1 MKKFRSIPALMTL
14 IAGFITSVIMII
26 HKYSLVHFLWTLV
39 AVMAGFYIAGMLLI
53 FILNK
58 VFKDKKENE
67 ENDAKDDGDES
78 DSLLDQFMNNPYPDN
93 IKEKAKEE
101 IKRLEMMPSISSEA
115 SVIRSYLDWLSKVP
129 YWQESQDNC
138 DIKSIKEILDQDHY
152 GIKKVKERILE
163 YIAVKNMTGSLK
175 APILCLYGPP
185 GVGKTS

>member
-39 AVMAGFYIAGMLLI
+39 AVMAGFYIAGTLLI

-78 DSLLDQFMNNPYPDN
+78 EESDDINND
-93 IKEKAKEE
+93 KEKEE
-101 IKRLEMMPSISSEA
+101 
-115 SVIRSYLDWLSKVP
+115 
-129 YWQESQDNC
+129 N
-138 DIKSIKEILDQDHY
+138 
-152 GIKKVKERILE
+152 
-163 YIAVKNMTGSLK
+163 
-175 APILCLYGPP
+175 
-185 GVGKTS
+185 

>member
-26 HKYSLVHFLWTLV
+26 HKYSLVNFLWTLV

-78 DSLLDQFMNNPYPDN
+78 EESDDINND
-93 IKEKAKEE
+93 KEKEE
-101 IKRLEMMPSISSEA
+101 
-115 SVIRSYLDWLSKVP
+115 
-129 YWQESQDNC
+129 N
-138 DIKSIKEILDQDHY
+138 
-152 GIKKVKERILE
+152 
-163 YIAVKNMTGSLK
+163 
-175 APILCLYGPP
+175 
-185 GVGKTS
+185 

>member
-67 ENDAKDDGDES
+67 ENFNA
-78 DSLLDQFMNNPYPDN
+78 F
-93 IKEKAKEE
+93 IKVLARLVQKYGPTVLEE
-101 IKRLEMMPSISSEA
+101 IK
-115 SVIRSYLDWLSKVP
+115 
-129 YWQESQDNC
+129 
-138 DIKSIKEILDQDHY
+138 KEEEGQY
-152 GIKKVKERILE
+152 EQRR
-163 YIAVKNMTGSLK
+163 
-175 APILCLYGPP
+175 
-185 GVGKTS
+185 

>member
-14 IAGFITSVIMII
+14 IAGFIPSVIMII

-78 DSLLDQFMNNPYPDN
+78 EESDDINND
-93 IKEKAKEE
+93 KEKEE
-101 IKRLEMMPSISSEA
+101 
-115 SVIRSYLDWLSKVP
+115 
-129 YWQESQDNC
+129 N
-138 DIKSIKEILDQDHY
+138 
-152 GIKKVKERILE
+152 
-163 YIAVKNMTGSLK
+163 
-175 APILCLYGPP
+175 
-185 GVGKTS
+185 

>member
-67 ENDAKDDGDES
+67 ENEENDAEDDGDES
-78 DSLLDQFMNNPYPDN
+78 EESDDINND
-93 IKEKAKEE
+93 KEKEE
-101 IKRLEMMPSISSEA
+101 
-115 SVIRSYLDWLSKVP
+115 
-129 YWQESQDNC
+129 N
-138 DIKSIKEILDQDHY
+138 
-152 GIKKVKERILE
+152 
-163 YIAVKNMTGSLK
+163 
-175 APILCLYGPP
+175 
-185 GVGKTS
+185 

>member
-39 AVMAGFYIAGMLLI
+39 AVMAGVYIAGMLLI

-78 DSLLDQFMNNPYPDN
+78 EESDDINND
-93 IKEKAKEE
+93 KEKEE
-101 IKRLEMMPSISSEA
+101 
-115 SVIRSYLDWLSKVP
+115 
-129 YWQESQDNC
+129 N
-138 DIKSIKEILDQDHY
+138 
-152 GIKKVKERILE
+152 
-163 YIAVKNMTGSLK
+163 
-175 APILCLYGPP
+175 
-185 GVGKTS
+185 

>member
-78 DSLLDQFMNNPYPDN
+78 EESDDINND
-93 IKEKAKEE
+93 KEKEE
-101 IKRLEMMPSISSEA
+101 
-115 SVIRSYLDWLSKVP
+115 
-129 YWQESQDNC
+129 N
-138 DIKSIKEILDQDHY
+138 
-152 GIKKVKERILE
+152 
-163 YIAVKNMTGSLK
+163 
-175 APILCLYGPP
+175 
-185 GVGKTS
+185 